1 MEVLGLEFEPGVRAE
16 AARPMR
22 RLLIVL
28 ILSLGAAGAAS
39 AQNVAGD
46 WQGTLDTGSG
56 ELRLVL
62 HITKADDGSL
72 KGTLDSVDQGA
83 NGIPI
88 TSITLKESK
97 LTFTVESVHGSYEG
111 KVNAGATEISG
122 TWTQGQSLSLDFKR
136 TTTPTKTEHA
146 PAKASDIDGAW
157 MGTLDAG
164 ATKLRVV
171 FHITNTAD
179 GLTATMDSLDQNIK
193 GLPVTKVTRD
203 GSSLK
208 LELKQ
213 IPGVG
218 VFEGT
223 IDKDRA
229 SISGTWSQGANN
241 LPLLLKRVKDSAELE
256 GPRPQ
261 NPVKPYPYREED
273 VSFENSRAGITLA
286 GTLTIPPGKGPFPG
300 VVLIAGSG
308 AHDRDE
314 ALMGHR
320 PFLVL
325 SDYLTRRGIAVLRYD
340 KRGVGKSG
348 GTYAT
353 ATTADFADDA
363 EAGLAYLETRAEIDR
378 RKVGLVGHSEG
389 AMIAPMLAARN
400 SNVAYIVMMAGPGIP
415 GDELLVAQ
423 TLLIAEANGQTNE
436 TAEKAAGEE
445 RIILSLVKDETDSA
459 VLEKKLR
466 EQLTGQMPEAQIGA
480 AIKSTSSP
488 WFRYFISYDPAVTL
502 RKVKCPV
509 LAMAGSKD
517 LQVPPEQ
524 NIPAIRKALQEA
536 GNQKFEIDE
545 LPGLNH
551 LFQTAKTGS
560 PAEYAQIEETI
571 SPVALEKIASWIA
584 KQ

>member
-1 MEVLGLEFEPGVRAE
+1 MK
-16 AARPMR
+16 
-22 RLLIVL
+22 RLLLVL
-28 ILSLGAAGAAS
+28 MLGLGAAGAAS
-39 AQNVAGD
+39 AQSLAGD
-46 WQGTLDTGSG
+46 WQGTLKPGEA

-62 HITKADDGSL
+62 HITKADDGSW

-83 NGIPI
+83 NGIPV
-88 TSITLKESK
+88 TSISLKESK
-97 LTFTVESVHGSYEG
+97 LTFTMDSIHGSYEG
-111 KVNAGATEISG
+111 TVNAGATEISG
-122 TWTQGQSLSLDFKR
+122 TWTQGQSLPLDFKR
-136 TTTPTKTEHA
+136 TTPPAKTEHA

-164 ATKLRVV
+164 TTKLRVV
-171 FHITNTAD
+171 FHFVNTAD
-179 GLTATMDSLDQNIK
+179 GLTATMDSLDQDMK

-213 IPGVG
+213 IGG
-218 VFEGT
+218 AFEGT
-223 IDKDRA
+223 IDKDRQ
-229 SISGTWSQGANN
+229 SVSGTWSQSGNS
-241 LPLLLKRVKDSAELE
+241 LPLQLKRVKDSAELE
-256 GPRPQ
+256 RPRPQ
-261 NPVKPYPYREED
+261 DPAKPYPYREED
-273 VSFENSRAGITLA
+273 VSFENSTAGIKLA
-286 GTLTIPPGKGPFPG
+286 GTLTIPPGKGPFPA
-300 VVLIAGSG
+300 VVLVAGSG

-340 KRGVGKSG
+340 KRGVGESG

-353 ATTADFADDA
+353 ATTSDFADDA
-363 EAGLAYLETRAEIDR
+363 DAGLAYLETRGEVDR
-378 RKVGLVGHSEG
+378 RKIGLIGHSEG
-389 AMIAPMLAARN
+389 GMIAPMLAARN
-400 SNVAYIVMMAGPGIP
+400 SSVAYIVMMAGPGIP
-415 GDELLVAQ
+415 GDELLVEQ
-423 TLLIAEANGQTNE
+423 TLLIAEANGQTHE

-466 EQLTGQMPEAQIGA
+466 EQLTGQVPEAQIGA

-488 WFRYFISYDPAVTL
+488 WFRYFISYDPAAAL

-509 LAMAGSKD
+509 LAVIGSKD

-524 NIPAIRKALQEA
+524 NIPAIRKALQDA
-536 GNQKFEIDE
+536 GNQKFEVDE

-571 SPVALEKIASWIA
+571 SPIALEKIAAWVA

>member
-1 MEVLGLEFEPGVRAE
+1 MK
-16 AARPMR
+16 
-22 RLLIVL
+22 RLLLVL
-28 ILSLGAAGAAS
+28 TLGLGAAGAAS
-39 AQNVAGD
+39 AQNLAGD
-46 WQGTLDTGSG
+46 WQGSLKPTGA

-62 HITKADDGSL
+62 HITKADDGSW

-83 NGIPI
+83 NGIPV
-88 TSITLKESK
+88 TSISLKESK
-97 LTFTVESVHGSYEG
+97 LKFAVESVNGSYEG
-111 KVNAGATEISG
+111 TVNADATEISG
-122 TWTQGQSLSLDFKR
+122 TWTQGQSLPLDFKK

-164 ATKLRVV
+164 TAKLRIV

-179 GLTATMDSLDQNIK
+179 GLTATMDSLDQDMK

-213 IPGVG
+213 LPG

-223 IDKDRA
+223 IDKDRQ
-229 SISGTWSQGANN
+229 SVSGTWSQSGNS
-241 LPLLLKRVKDSAELE
+241 LPLQLKRVKDSAELE
-256 GPRPQ
+256 RPRPQ
-261 NPVKPYPYREED
+261 DPAKPYPYREED
-273 VSFENSRAGITLA
+273 VSFENSTAGIKLA
-286 GTLTIPPGKGPFPG
+286 GTLTIPPGKGTFPA
-300 VVLIAGSG
+300 VVLVAGSG

-340 KRGVGKSG
+340 KRGVGESG

-363 EAGLAYLETRAEIDR
+363 EAGLAYLEKRSEIDPH
-378 RKVGLVGHSEG
+378 KIGLIGHSEG
-389 AMIAPMLAARN
+389 GMIAPLLAARN
-400 SNVAYIVMMAGPGIP
+400 SSVAFIVMMAGPGIP
-415 GDELLVAQ
+415 GDELLVEQ
-423 TLLIAEANGQTNE
+423 TLLIAEANGQTHE

-466 EQLTGQMPEAQIGA
+466 EQLTGQVPEAQIGA

-488 WFRYFISYDPAVTL
+488 WFRYFISYDPAATL

-509 LAMAGSKD
+509 LAVIGSKD

-524 NIPAIRKALQEA
+524 NIPAIRKALQDA
-536 GNQKFEIDE
+536 GNQKFEVDE

-571 SPVALEKIASWIA
+571 SPVALEKIAAWVA

>member
-1 MEVLGLEFEPGVRAE
+1 
-16 AARPMR
+16 MR
-22 RLLIVL
+22 RLLVVL

-39 AQNVAGD
+39 AQNLAGD
-46 WQGTLDTGSG
+46 WQGTLKPGEA

-62 HITKADDGSL
+62 HITKADDGSW
-72 KGTLDSVDQGA
+72 KGTLDSLDQGA
-83 NGIPI
+83 NGIPV
-88 TSITLKESK
+88 TSISLKESK
-97 LTFTVESVHGSYEG
+97 LTFTVEPVNGSYEG
-111 KVNAGATEISG
+111 TVNADATEISG
-122 TWTQGQSLSLDFKR
+122 TWTQGQSLPLDFKK
-136 TTTPTKTEHA
+136 TTTPAKAEHA

-164 ATKLRVV
+164 AAKLRIV

-179 GLTATMDSLDQNIK
+179 GLTATMDSPDQNIK

-213 IPGVG
+213 IGG
-218 VFEGT
+218 VFQGT
-223 IDKDRA
+223 IDKDRE
-229 SISGTWSQGANN
+229 SVNGTWSQSGNS
-241 LPLLLKRVKDSAELE
+241 LPLQLKRVKDSAELE
-256 GPRPQ
+256 RPRPQ
-261 NPVKPYPYREED
+261 NPTKPYPYREEE
-273 VSFENSRAGITLA
+273 VSFENSGAGIKLA
-286 GTLTIPPGKGPFPG
+286 GTLTIPPGEGPFPA
-300 VVLIAGSG
+300 VVLVAGSG

-340 KRGVGKSG
+340 KRGVGESG
-348 GTYAT
+348 GTYGT

-363 EAGLAYLETRAEIDR
+363 EAGLAYLETRAEVDR
-378 RKVGLVGHSEG
+378 RKIGLIGHSEG
-389 AMIAPMLAARN
+389 GMIAPLLAARN
-400 SNVAYIVMMAGPGIP
+400 SSVAFIVMMAGPGVP
-415 GDELLVAQ
+415 GDELLVEQ
-423 TLLIAEANGQTNE
+423 TLMIAEANGQSHE

-466 EQLTGQMPEAQIGA
+466 EQLTGQVPEAQIGA

-488 WFRYFISYDPAVTL
+488 WFRYFISYDPAAAL

-509 LAMAGSKD
+509 LAVVGSKD

-524 NIPAIRKALQEA
+524 NIPAIRKALQDA

-571 SPVALEKIASWIA
+571 SPIAMEKIAAWVA